1 MAAPEDTNPP
11 TEDPPKEDP
20 PKEDPP
26 KEDPPKEDPP
36 KDPPPQPDETITQRL
51 DAVESQQKSLL
62 DRLEELVPGVSDDSS
77 PKSKAWFHR
86 GGKRKA

>member
-1 MAAPEDTNPP
+1 MSEPEDTKPP
-11 TEDPPKEDP
+11 TEEPPTEEPPKEEP
-20 PKEDPP
+20 PREDPP
-26 KEDPPKEDPP
+26 AN
-36 KDPPPQPDETITQRL
+36 PPPQPDETITQRL
-51 DAVESQQKSLL
+51 DAVEAQQKSLL